1 MGQVEIRE
9 GIWFPETYLF
19 GRMNMAIKMLAL
31 DLDDTLLDSTQR
43 ISPQCLQ
50 VIRRARETGVLVT
63 VATGRMFRSAAPYA
77 RELELDIPMIA
88 YQGALVKTLLSDEVF
103 YYKTIHRDLA
113 GEILELLQLR
123 GVVHHMYCNDYL
135 YMMEVPELARQYL
148 EIARI
153 EPIIT
158 HDFEGV
164 LRQHEATEIM
174 VVAAQEELLL
184 ETEAEIRSR
193 FGSQLHITSYR
204 NRFLEIMHRDAT
216 KGKALEVLS
225 RHYGIER
232 REVMAIG
239 DSLNDL
245 SMVEWAGIGVAM
257 GNAEP
262 EVKEAADFVTLSN
275 DEEGVAEAIRR
286 FVLQDL
292 S

>member
-1 MGQVEIRE
+1 
-9 GIWFPETYLF
+9 
-19 GRMNMAIKMLAL
+19 MAIKMLAL
-31 DLDDTLLDSTQR
+31 DLDDTLLDSTHR

-50 VIRRARETGVLVT
+50 AIRQAREKGVLVT

-88 YQGALVKTLLSDEVF
+88 YQGALVKTLFSDDVF

-113 GEILELLQLR
+113 GEILKLLRSR
-123 GVVHHMYCNDYL
+123 GVVHHMYCNYYL

-153 EPIIT
+153 EPIVT
-158 HDFEGV
+158 NDFEWV
-164 LRQHEATEIM
+164 LQQHDATEIM

-193 FGSQLHITSYR
+193 FGSELHITSYR

-216 KGKALEVLS
+216 KGKALEALS
-225 RHYGIER
+225 QHYGIER

-245 SMVEWAGIGVAM
+245 SMVEWAGVGVAM
-257 GNAEP
+257 ENAEP
-262 EVKEAADFVTLSN
+262 EVQKAADFITLSN
-275 DEEGVAEAIRR
+275 DEQGVAEAIHR
-286 FVLQDL
+286 FILKA
-292 S
+292 